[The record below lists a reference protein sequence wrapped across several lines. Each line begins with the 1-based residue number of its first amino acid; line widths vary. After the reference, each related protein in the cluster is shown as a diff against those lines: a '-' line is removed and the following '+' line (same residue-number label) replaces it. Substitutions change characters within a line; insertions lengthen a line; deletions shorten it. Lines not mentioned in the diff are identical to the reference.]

1 MIWLE
6 ANNSK
11 FTLRCINKLKC
22 WDLIEQRKTY
32 NIYSTKQ
39 KCWVWV
45 WQRTRRKFS
54 FVRSTHTHTWWTVRR
69 SPCVP
74 GQEER
79 RINLYHQIWSVGSRC
94 VVHRRLMEYE
104 DIAKQVLAA
113 SQLSSCS
120 LRVSCFESPWFNI
133 LGWFGCNKYS
143 SHHQEWWTTPWVLN
157 LWLNRKRPFIFFT
170 TCNCFGFP
178 EF

>member
-54 FVRSTHTHTWWTVRR
+54 FVRSTHTHTWWTVRQDRRRGGSIFIIR
-69 SPCVP
+69 S
-74 GQEER
+74 
-79 RINLYHQIWSVGSRC
+79 QICRVMLCGPEPLNGIWRHCKTGSGIPTF
-94 VVHRRLMEYE
+94 VHLLQSGPEY
-104 DIAKQVLAA
+104 
-113 SQLSSCS
+113 LS
-120 LRVSCFESPWFNI
+120 
-133 LGWFGCNKYS
+133 
-143 SHHQEWWTTPWVLN
+143 LN
-157 LWLNRKRPFIFFT
+157 LPGLTFLAGLVVINIPRATRNGGQL
-170 TCNCFGFP
+170 CGFLICDWITNIP
-178 EF
+178 SYFSQHA